1 MAILLQPSIKRFT
14 SALMFTVPSS
24 KRQPILGFVSVSCE
38 QKQPFLKGGV
48 KDWLIFRMAG
58 IQNHS
63 IYIYRNSNYKCLSY
77 YISKYETMELF
88 SIISM
93 NVSVPHLSIY
103 RIQLQ
108 GIYNKEAIYSIKLQH
123 LSIFTLP
130 LGGQLDS
137 HFQKNNLQTYK
148 LLLVRFAT
156 KSPVYR
162 VDSQLHGACRL

>member
-63 IYIYRNSNYKCLSY
+63 IYIYIGIQIINVYH
-77 YISKYETMELF
+77 IIFF
-88 SIISM
+88 SIRH
-93 NVSVPHLSIY
+93 NVAS
-103 RIQLQ
+103 
-108 GIYNKEAIYSIKLQH
+108 
-123 LSIFTLP
+123 
-130 LGGQLDS
+130 
-137 HFQKNNLQTYK
+137 
-148 LLLVRFAT
+148 LLRPML
-156 KSPVYR
+156 Y
-162 VDSQLHGACRL
+162 